1 MKVKYLLLVGMLF
14 LNVKFGISQADSM
27 FQRMIDSAKVYLLED
42 IKVMKSYIDTASM
55 LVKQS
60 PDSTKRRAR
69 VNLLYSNY
77 KMEMGEYDQSE
88 EYLRKAEKYSISSND
103 SSMMYDV
110 WMGLGNLELR
120 QGNNADALK
129 HYLDGLYYITHIQKP
144 QSKKKL
150 AKTKYNLG
158 LTYYILKSYK
168 KSIEYYRDAFRDAKD
183 AHDDYLISHISDGLS
198 NALIFTGAHK
208 EALQLIR
215 QNLALSK
222 KIELSPY
229 RMGILYSNLANVYY
243 ADKKNGSIDSARYYY
258 NLSSKEFEKQHKTF
272 FVIQQEISLAK
283 TYFDEGAYVTA
294 KKILKNIEKE
304 TVRMDHPIIMQDF
317 YFLLAKINMRLGNSK
332 KAFNDLMIAYENQT
346 SAYNANEN
354 SDIYNIVEGYVES
367 ENILIQNNLKQKI
380 DFQTI
385 MLENEKKRK
394 RIILIIAGLASLLAL
409 SLGWTL
415 VTGYKRYKMK
425 QNFNSEQLLHL
436 ETSHRL
442 MELEK
447 MAAERT
453 IAENK
458 RIVEISN
465 KNIMHNAILVE
476 KLISSIKTLKPYANK
491 EGLRL
496 INSQLVEVSS
506 FSVEENWNI
515 FEENFTIQYPFFRAN
530 FFNEEPGISL
540 SDFRL
545 SCYILM
551 KLTNAEIAAATLQ
564 TPNSLRSAKFRLRQR
579 LNVNDND
586 ELYEKLIGY
595 TQQRI

>member
-1 MKVKYLLLVGMLF
+1 MKVKYLLVAGMLF
-14 LNVKFGISQADSM
+14 LHVKSGFSQDDSM

-42 IKVMKSYIDTASM
+42 VKVMKQYIDTASM
-55 LVKQS
+55 IVNQS
-60 PDSTKRRAR
+60 PDSIKRKAE

-77 KMEMGEYDQSE
+77 KMEMGEYNKSQ
-88 EYLRKAEKYSISSND
+88 EYLHEAEKYAIASND
-103 SSMMYDV
+103 SSMLYDV

-120 QGNNADALK
+120 QGNNATALK
-129 HYLDGLYYITHIQKP
+129 YYLDGLYYIMYVQKP

-150 AKTKYNLG
+150 AKTKYNIG
-158 LTYYILKSYK
+158 QTYYILKSYN
-168 KSIEYYRDAFRDAKD
+168 KSIEYYRDAFRDAKE
-183 AHDDYLISHISDGLS
+183 ANDDYLISHIGDGLS
-198 NALIFTGAHK
+198 NVLTYNGAYK
-208 EALQLIR
+208 EAFQLMR
-215 QNLALSK
+215 QNLTRSK
-222 KIELSPY
+222 KIKLSPY
-229 RMGILYSNLANVYY
+229 RMAILYSNLGEIHY
-243 ADKKNGSIDSARYYY
+243 ADKENGSIDSARYYF
-258 NLSSKEFEKQHKTF
+258 NLSSKQFEKQNKTF
-272 FVIQQEISLAK
+272 FVIQQQIGLAK

-294 KKILKNIEKE
+294 KEILMNIEKE
-304 TVRMDHPIIMQDF
+304 TIRMNYPTISQDF
-317 YFLLAKINMRLGNSK
+317 YFLLAQINRRLGYLES
-332 KAFNDLMIAYENQT
+332 AFRDLSVAYKNQALAI
-346 SAYNANEN
+346 SE
-354 SDIYNIVEGYVES
+354 SDSPDIYDIVENYVET
-367 ENILIQNNLKQKI
+367 ENLLIQKDLNQKI
-380 DFQTI
+380 EYQTI
-385 MLENEKKRK
+385 KLANEKKRK

-409 SLGWTL
+409 SLGYTL
-415 VTGYKRYKMK
+415 VMLYRRYLLK
-425 QNFNSEQLLHL
+425 QNFNNEQILHL
-436 ETSHRL
+436 ETSHRV

-447 MAAERT
+447 IAAERT

-476 KLISSIKTLKPYANK
+476 KLISAIKTLKPYTNK
-491 EGLRL
+491 EGVRL
-496 INSQLVEVSS
+496 INNQLLEVSN

-530 FFNEEPGISL
+530 FFKEEPGISL

-586 ELYEKLIGY
+586 ELYEKLIRY